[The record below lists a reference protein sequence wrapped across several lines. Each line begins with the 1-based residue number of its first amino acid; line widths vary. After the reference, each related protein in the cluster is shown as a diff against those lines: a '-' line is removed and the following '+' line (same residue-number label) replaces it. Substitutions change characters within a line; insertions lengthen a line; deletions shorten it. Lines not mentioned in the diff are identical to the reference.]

1 MFARLPCSAGGA
13 ERRFA
18 NLNDRFARK
27 ICNHSRLNLIYRSK
41 LAAWTTRKIK
51 VKENWK
57 KSYI

>member
-1 MFARLPCSAGGA
+1 MFARLPSSAGGA

-51 VKENWK
+51 LKENWK
-57 KSYI
+57 EI